1 MTAYNWRCQVCDSV
15 NDSSADI
22 CATCKSPAN
31 LSALD
36 IEARKATYVANGG
49 KQFVCS
55 KCGHDSFTSGEIR
68 VSGSVLGSLL
78 EVEGNRFTYVACKQ
92 CRFTEFYLGD
102 KELMTS
108 ILDFLT

>member
-1 MTAYNWRCQVCDSV
+1 MPSYDWKCQVCDSS
-15 NDSSADI
+15 NDASADI
-22 CATCKSPAN
+22 CTTCKSPAN

-36 IEARKATYVANGG
+36 IEARKAAYLAHGT
-49 KQFVCS
+49 QFVCS
-55 KCGHDSFTSGEIR
+55 KCGHKEFQSGEIR
-68 VSGSVLGSLL
+68 VSGGVLGSLF
-78 EVEGNRFTYVACKQ
+78 EVEGTHFTYIACKQ